1 MSSHEGYQA
10 LIVENDPEICHI
22 LETGLTRCMAI
33 LGTHVVCDMESALEA
48 YKRRFYELVLI
59 EPEILG
65 DKSIALIRNLRSM
78 RGDILIM
85 ILTSLP
91 QDAPLLFHCRMEGAD
106 YIICKPFSLCYLLDL
121 IREQLHIQSDLD
133 VNRRCREML
142 SEWGFQHRLL
152 GTKFIQRAALLLYSN
167 TTLPMKTV
175 YAEVAKRERTS
186 SENVESVI
194 RTAIQDAFQKG
205 KLKATYASQKRPS
218 NKEFLYMLTEKM
230 VQNEND

>member
-33 LGTHVVCDMESALEA
+33 LGTHVVCDMESALES
-48 YKRRFYELVLI
+48 YKRRFYRLVLI

-65 DKSIALIRNLRSM
+65 EDSIALIRNLRLLH
-78 RGDILIM
+78 GEIFIM

-91 QDAPLLFHCRMEGAD
+91 RDASLLLHCRIEGAD
-106 YIICKPFSLCYLLDL
+106 CIVCKPFSLSYLLDL
-121 IREQLHIQSDLD
+121 IQNRLRIQSDLG

-167 TTLPMKTV
+167 TTLPMKVV
-175 YAEVAKRERTS
+175 YAEVAKQERTS

-194 RTAIQDAFQKG
+194 RTAIQDAFIKG
-205 KLKATYASQKRPS
+205 KLKEIYVSQKRPS

-230 VQNEND
+230 VRYEND